1 MVVLLEMAKIYYFDY
16 CAIILQLF
24 LILAVLYRRLTS
36 GRSSK
41 IFFILTIIVLVNSI
55 LDLGMEIASADP
67 NRTPTILLLTNILTY
82 GYLLVHSSIN
92 LVYILLIF
100 SLTRTGFRLKKIVVQ
115 GFLIVPLLFL
125 YVTIL
130 TNPIHHAVFSITRE
144 YGYQRCSWFPLLYV
158 FSILY
163 ALVGMGY
170 LFSCRFIDRSK
181 WFSLFAM
188 YPLALIATVIQFLY
202 PQFLVEM
209 FADTMVLLVLFNIVL
224 RPEEMMDP
232 QLGVLNWNS
241 YQAELKKI
249 HATKQSVQICIVRF
263 MNCYEVR
270 SSMEEDQYVGY
281 LRKIISHIQSV
292 LRDTGQKYDLYYEQS
307 GCFYLVFPDL
317 DFNQSEAV
325 PTAVRDFFIRAKDL
339 IEYGIRF
346 VPKIS
351 TLNYPQDISDFNSL
365 IHFGR
370 TFPSLMPPDEIY
382 SSAADIVKTK
392 NFKIANS
399 MDDILTRAIKN
410 NALEVYYQPI
420 YSVREKRFVS
430 AEALIRLKDPEYGFV
445 SPGIFIPAA
454 EKNGMILAIGD
465 FVLREVF
472 KFIAEEDL
480 DLLGLSYIEINLS
493 VSQCIKRDLPE
504 KIFRLQEEFNIK
516 PEKVNFEIT
525 ETAYENSKDVMADNL
540 RQLSAAGYKISLD
553 DYGTGYSNMQRVLK
567 IPLQI
572 IKIDKSLV
580 DYMNSG
586 KGKSIVKNTIRMM
599 QDIGLELVV
608 EGVETK
614 EILDYL
620 IQMNADYI
628 QGFYF
633 SKPLPKKEFLEFI
646 NICRHYSNLPSSGED
661 AQFE

>member
-1 MVVLLEMAKIYYFDY
+1 MTKIYYFDY
-16 CAIILQLF
+16 CAIILHLF
-24 LILAVLYRRLTS
+24 IIIAVVYRGLTS
-36 GRSSK
+36 GRISK
-41 IFFILTIIVLVNSI
+41 MFFAITLILLLTSIF
-55 LDLGMEIASADP
+55 DLGMEIASAIP
-67 NRTPTILLLTNILTY
+67 VRTPTVLIWTNILSY
-82 GYLLVHSSIN
+82 CYLIIHGSIN
-92 LVYILLIF
+92 FAYILLIF
-100 SLTRTGFRLKKIVVQ
+100 SLTRTGFRLRKFTVQ
-115 GFLIVPLLFL
+115 IFLFIPLFIL
-125 YVTIL
+125 YVIIL
-130 TNPIHHAVFSITRE
+130 TNPIHQGIFNVTRE
-144 YGYQRCSWFPLLYV
+144 YGYRRGPLMPLLYFV
-158 FSILY
+158 SLLY
-163 ALVGMGY
+163 ALIGMVY
-170 LFSCRFIDRSK
+170 LFFCRFIERSR
-181 WFSLFAM
+181 WVGLFAM
-188 YPLALIATVIQFLY
+188 YPVGWVATLIQFFY
-202 PQFLVEM
+202 PQYLVEM
-209 FADTMVLLVLFNIVL
+209 FGETIVLLALFIIVV
-224 RPEEMMDP
+224 RPEEMLDP

-270 SSMEEDQYVGY
+270 SSMEEDKYVDY
-281 LRKIISHIQSV
+281 LKKIISHIHYV
-292 LRDTGQKYDLYYEQS
+292 LRETNQKYDLYYEQS
-307 GCFYLVFPDL
+307 GCFYLVFPNM
-317 DFNQSEAV
+317 DFNQSAAV
-325 PTAVRDFFIRAKDL
+325 PPAVREFFARAKDL
-339 IEYGIRF
+339 IEYGLRF
-346 VPKIS
+346 IPKIA

-370 TFPSLMPPDEIY
+370 TFPSLMAPDDIY

-420 YSVREKRFVS
+420 YSVKEKRFVS

-472 KFIAEEDL
+472 KFISEENL
-480 DLLGLSYIEINLS
+480 DTLGLSYIEINLS

-504 KIFRLQEEFNIK
+504 KIFKLQEEFNIK
-516 PEKVNFEIT
+516 PDRVNFEIT
-525 ETAYENSKDVMADNL
+525 ETAYENSKDVMAENL
-540 RQLSAAGYKISLD
+540 RQLSSAGYKISLD

-614 EILDYL
+614 EILDIL

-633 SKPLPKKEFLEFI
+633 SKPLPRKEFLEYI
-646 NICRHYSNLPSSGED
+646 NISRHFSALPSSGDGE
-661 AQFE
+661 